1 MKFSNPYLTE
11 KEKIE
16 LLSKWIIIQSL
27 IYYEYD
33 SNLVS
38 DETYD
43 HNSKAFLELILVHP
57 EVFKS
62 SKYYH
67 ILHDFKGSGY
77 YIYSRLNDGEAREYE
92 NLINYVLK
100 LQRSKGA
107 KEKWKIQEE
116 KLE

>member
-43 HNSKAFLELILVHP
+43 HNSKVFLELILVNP
-57 EVFKS
+57 GEFKS

-77 YIYSRLNDGEAREYE
+77 YIYSRLTDEEAKEYE

-100 LQRSKGA
+100 LQRREKKNGKA
-107 KEKWKIQEE
+107 KKN
-116 KLE
+116 

>member
-1 MKFSNPYLTE
+1 MVFSNPYLTE

-27 IYYEYD
+27 VYYEFD
-33 SNLVS
+33 FNLVA
-38 DETYD
+38 DEIYD
-43 HNSKAFLELILVHP
+43 NNSKLFLKLILVYP
-57 EVFKS
+57 QEFKS

-77 YIYSRLNDGEAREYE
+77 YIYSRLTDEEAKEYE

-100 LQRSKGA
+100 LQRR
-107 KEKWKIQEE
+107 EKKNG
-116 KLE
+116 KTKKN